1 MHHNPLEWWRA
12 NERVLTILACLAK
25 ICLPV
30 QPISAPSERTSG
42 AASVLISS
50 QRTNLDPDF
59 AGKAFFVSSNWEW
72 FEEQVHLAQIES
84 EAADENE
91 GASEI

>member
-1 MHHNPLEWWRA
+1 MHHNPLKWWRN
-12 NERVLTILACLAK
+12 NEKMFPILACLAK

-30 QPISAPSERTSG
+30 QPTSAPSERIFS
-42 AASVLISS
+42 AASMLISS
-50 QRTNLDPDF
+50 WRTNMDPDF

-72 FEEQVHLAQIES
+72 FEEQVDLAQIEL